1 MDTEAQRSEV
11 VVPDHQEPREAYME
25 HIFNSP
31 SQFSTE
37 VILKAIKV
45 LYSLQL
51 QPPNKSVSI

>member
-37 VILKAIKV
+37 VVLKAIKV

-51 QPPNKSVSI
+51 IAAPKQIS